1 MSILLSHLQAECA
14 CAEALLE
21 AMDQEQAAMA
31 EGRFAELDALSAGK
45 VVLLERMAELDLQRE
60 AVQMALG
67 FGPGR
72 AGADAAAAA
81 SGEAALGAWAELLVL
96 AERARARNRRN
107 GSMVSAHLDFTQKA
121 LHFLHAARQPFYGP
135 DGIRRAASGVGTRL
149 GLG

>member
-1 MSILLSHLQAECA
+1 MTVLLPHLKAECA
-14 CAEALLE
+14 CAESLLE
-21 AMDQEQAAMA
+21 AMDQEKAAMT

-60 AVQMALG
+60 ATQMALG
-67 FGPGR
+67 FEPGR

-81 SGEAALGAWAELLVL
+81 GGEASLAAWAELLVL

-107 GSMVSAHLDFTQKA
+107 GSMVSAHLDFAQKA

-135 DGIRRAASGVGTRL
+135 DGIPRAASGGGTRL
-149 GLG
+149 ALG